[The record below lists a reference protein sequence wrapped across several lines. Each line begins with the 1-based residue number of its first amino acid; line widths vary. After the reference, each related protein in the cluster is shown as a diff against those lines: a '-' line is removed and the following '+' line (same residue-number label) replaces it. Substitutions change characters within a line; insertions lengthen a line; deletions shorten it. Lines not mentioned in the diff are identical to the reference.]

1 MNRRRI
7 ILMNG
12 QEDDGVKEWVDYG
25 VKSVDGDDA
34 VAYFEWD
41 VPKEISELYL
51 VGTIVSNT
59 ADETGMTINSENK
72 GGVGICYSRSLLA
85 RANNKGKTQY
95 LGVYLKKITPENLWH
110 GMGDINVFSPES
122 CSAFIG
128 RGNQN
133 EMNTGKI
140 FFKTMW
146 GVNIMIKGTSI
157 RLYAR

>member
-1 MNRRRI
+1 MNRRRMMLI
-7 ILMNG
+7 NG

-59 ADETGMTINSENK
+59 DVETGMTINSENEN
-72 GGVGICYSRSLLA
+72 GVGICSARSLLA
-85 RANNKGKTQY
+85 KANNEGKTQY
-95 LGVYLKKITPENLWH
+95 ICVYLKKITPENLWH
-110 GMGDINVFSPES
+110 GMGDINAFSQES

-128 RGNQN
+128 RGKQN

>member
-1 MNRRRI
+1 MM
-7 ILMNG
+7 LMNG
-12 QEDDGVKEWVDYG
+12 QGVNEVKEWADYG

-95 LGVYLKKITPENLWH
+95 LGVYLKKNYTRKLMAWN
-110 GMGDINVFSPES
+110 
-122 CSAFIG
+122 G
-128 RGNQN
+128 RY
-133 EMNTGKI
+133 KCI
-140 FFKTMW
+140 
-146 GVNIMIKGTSI
+146 
-157 RLYAR
+157 

>member
-1 MNRRRI
+1 MNRRRMM
-7 ILMNG
+7 LMNG

-72 GGVGICYSRSLLA
+72 GGTGIFYPRGLLA
-85 RANNKGKTQY
+85 KANNKGKTQY
-95 LGVYLKKITPENLWH
+95 LGVYLKKITPENLWY
-110 GMGDINVFSPES
+110 GMGDINVFNPES
-122 CSAFIG
+122 CNAFIG
-128 RGNQN
+128 RGISN

-140 FFKTMW
+140 FFKTIW
-146 GVNIMIKGTSI
+146 GVNIMINGTSV

>member
-7 ILMNG
+7 MLMNG
-12 QEDDGVKEWVDYG
+12 QEEDTMKEWVDYG
-25 VKSVDGDDA
+25 IKSVDGDEA
-34 VAYFEWD
+34 VAYFVWD

-59 ADETGMTINSENK
+59 TDETGMTINSDNS
-72 GGVGICYSRSLLA
+72 GGVGICYSRSLLV

-95 LGVYLKKITPENLWH
+95 IGAYLKKITPENLWH
-110 GMGDINVFSPES
+110 GMGNINVFNPIS
-122 CSAFIG
+122 CSDFIG
-128 RGNQN
+128 RGNPN

-146 GVNIMIKGTSI
+146 GANIMIKGTSI

>member
-7 ILMNG
+7 MLMNR
-12 QEDDGVKEWVDYG
+12 QEEDGMKEWVDYG
-25 VKSVDGDDA
+25 IKSVDGDEA
-34 VAYFEWD
+34 VAYFVWD

-59 ADETGMTINSENK
+59 ADETGMTINSNNS
-72 GGVGICYSRSLLA
+72 GGVGICDSRSLLV

-95 LGVYLKKITPENLWH
+95 FGAYLKKITPENLWH
-110 GMGDINVFSPES
+110 GMGNINAFSPTS

-128 RGNQN
+128 RGNPN

-146 GVNIMIKGTSI
+146 VANIMIKGTSI